1 MLQQTCPCCSN
12 KPFKQCCGPYL
23 QGLATAKTV
32 QQLMRSRYSAYA
44 LGGHGAYLLASW
56 HPDSRPLLSAAALSV
71 RELHWQNLQ
80 VLDYWQQ
87 GNRGTVEFIA
97 TFTRADASVADD
109 RVVGDRVVGDRA
121 ADKVA
126 ETHHERS
133 RFVRV
138 AGKWLYVDGN
148 QESSETI

>member
-1 MLQQTCPCCSN
+1 
-12 KPFKQCCGPYL
+12 
-23 QGLATAKTV
+23 
-32 QQLMRSRYSAYA
+32 MRSRYSAYA

-80 VLDYWQQ
+80 LLDYWQQ

-97 TFTRADASVADD
+97 TFTRADD